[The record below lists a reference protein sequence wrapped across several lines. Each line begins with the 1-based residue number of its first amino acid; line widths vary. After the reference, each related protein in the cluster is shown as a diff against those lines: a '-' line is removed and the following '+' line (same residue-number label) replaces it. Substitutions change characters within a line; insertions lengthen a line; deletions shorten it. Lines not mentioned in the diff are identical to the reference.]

1 MWATVISRCS
11 VLWLCSDRS
20 FDKAG
25 YSLCF
30 GAPLGLTMVIKPSTF
45 LITLLVMGGSW
56 FSAALRAC
64 LTGKCG
70 WPRVLLS
77 AILILGSASA
87 IAGWLWI

>member
-1 MWATVISRCS
+1 MWATVISGCS

-30 GAPLGLTMVIKPSTF
+30 GAALGLTMLIKPSTF
-45 LITLLVMGGSW
+45 LMTLLVMGGSW
-56 FSAALRAC
+56 FLAALRAC

-70 WPRVLLS
+70 WPRVFLS
-77 AILILGSASA
+77 AILILGSAFA
-87 IAGWLWI
+87 IAGWS